1 MVVCQLQFMDSQME
15 TEEELN
21 QLIEPIITKNVISI
35 QTYSVFHTKYFNYA
49 QDLRKNNINVLTTF
63 LHLIKIFIKSISSHL
78 LKKND
83 IDNANTFLKLSLR
96 FISIFN
102 IIHNSQKYNDVL
114 LSIFCDYGY
123 TKKWALL
130 MIDKL
135 EDYNV
140 LLTFIEPL
148 ILEIQ
153 KNEEFINME
162 IVQQFLYYTCENKEM
177 DKIVLLPGFFRFF
190 FFFLFRMSRNF

>member
-177 DKIVLLPGFFRFF
+177 DKIDDWLYLSQNVAFFVIK
-190 FFFLFRMSRNF
+190 NE